1 MERLLGHKVPVTV
14 ELNIATEFGDE
25 HVQGYNT
32 IAEISGT
39 DPKIKDEVV
48 MVGGHLDS
56 WIAGTG
62 ATDNGAGSVV
72 ALEAMR
78 ILNSLHV
85 KPRRTIRIALWSGE
99 EQGIYGS
106 MGYVSSH
113 FATFHYAP
121 SKEGEQVPEFV
132 RPMSAPATPR
142 PEAAKLDAYYNVD
155 NGTGKLL
162 GIYAEGN
169 SGIADIFS
177 QWMKPLADLGM
188 TTVTERNT
196 GSTDH
201 VPFQLAGLPGFQF
214 IQDPRDYE
222 SRTHHTNL
230 DTYDHLSE
238 PDLKQAA
245 VVEAIFL
252 YDTAMRDEMLP
263 RPNLQPGLSR
273 DKPLEGLYPDAGK

>member
-1 MERLLGHKVPVTV
+1 M
-14 ELNIATEFGDE
+14 
-25 HVQGYNT
+25 
-32 IAEISGT
+32 
-39 DPKIKDEVV
+39 
-48 MVGGHLDS
+48 
-56 WIAGTG
+56 
-62 ATDNGAGSVV
+62 
-72 ALEAMR
+72 EAMR

-99 EQGIYGS
+99 EEGMFGS
-106 MGYVSSH
+106 MGYVEN
-113 FATFHYAP
+113 HYAALHY
-121 SKEGEQVPEFV
+121 SGAKQDADVPLFLQS
-132 RPMSAPATPR
+132 MTAPPTMK
-142 PEAAKLDAYYNVD
+142 PEAAEFDAYYNMD

-169 SGIADIFS
+169 EAAAAIFS
-177 QWMKPLADLGM
+177 QWMKPIEDLGM
-188 TTVTERNT
+188 TTITERNT

-201 VPFQLAGLPGFQF
+201 VPFERAGLPGFQF

-230 DTYDHLSE
+230 DTYEHLSE

-263 RPNLQPGLSR
+263 RPGLPLNGKG
-273 DKPLEGLYPDAGK
+273 KPLEGLYPDAAKR